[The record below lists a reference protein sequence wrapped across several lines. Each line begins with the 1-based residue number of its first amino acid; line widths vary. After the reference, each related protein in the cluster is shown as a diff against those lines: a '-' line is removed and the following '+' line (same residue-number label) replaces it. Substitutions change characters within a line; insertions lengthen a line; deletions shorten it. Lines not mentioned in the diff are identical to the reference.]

1 MMAVLLL
8 MAALASDTGF
18 QPGDD
23 AAVKV
28 MRQFLYP
35 TPAFYAQPLLE
46 LALGQVLT
54 VVEVGSA
61 WYRVSTASDQTGWVH
76 STALAAASS
85 GSGTVGSGSGS
96 ATQDEVTLAGRGFNS
111 DVEAQYRSD
120 NPTLDFAKVDAMTNL
135 KISSETLAAFLST
148 GGLIELAEG
157 SAPPP
162 AETPGSG
169 SGSREGGTSR

>member
-1 MMAVLLL
+1 MMVLLL
-8 MAALASDTGF
+8 VAVLASDTGF
-18 QPGDD
+18 QPGDE

-46 LALGQVLT
+46 LTLGQVLT
-54 VVEVGSA
+54 VVELGGA

-76 STALAAASS
+76 STALAGASTGSGTAGASS
-85 GSGTVGSGSGS
+85 GT

-111 DVEAQYRSD
+111 DIEGQYRSD
-120 NPTLDFAKVDAMTNL
+120 NPSLDFGKVDAMEDLGVT
-135 KISSETLAAFLST
+135 SDELAAFLGE

-157 SAPPP
+157 YSPPP
-162 AETPGSG
+162 PTGTDSG
-169 SGSREGGTSR
+169 GREGGASR

>member
-1 MMAVLLL
+1 MAVLLL
-8 MAALASDTGF
+8 MAALASGSGF
-18 QPGDD
+18 QAGDE

-54 VVEVGSA
+54 VVEVGGA
-61 WYRVSTASDQTGWVH
+61 WYRVTTASDQTGWVH
-76 STALAAASS
+76 STALAAASA

-111 DVEAQYRSD
+111 DIEAQYRSD
-120 NPTLDFAKVDAMTNL
+120 NPGLDFGKVDAMEDL
-135 KISSETLAAFLST
+135 EVSGETLVAFLSA
-148 GGLIELAEG
+148 GGLIEMAEG
-157 SAPPP
+157 STPPP
-162 AETPGSG
+162 STDSG